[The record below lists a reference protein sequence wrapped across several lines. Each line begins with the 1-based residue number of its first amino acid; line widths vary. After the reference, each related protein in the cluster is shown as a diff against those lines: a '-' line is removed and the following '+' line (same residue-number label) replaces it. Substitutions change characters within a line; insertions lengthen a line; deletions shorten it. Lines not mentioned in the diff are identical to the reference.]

1 MHMSNSITKATVA
14 LVKLRYDVEV
24 EGLLLPDG
32 SYAIAVPQIAD
43 LLITGNVE
51 KDGIKTSKNQLSK
64 NLKRLCGESFKTSK
78 AKTEFNKNVTTIV
91 TLPQFEKILAKLDRA
106 GNKQAQ
112 QLRDDLAGLGL
123 RQMFADAFGEK
134 FEVEERQEWL
144 KQRAA
149 HRQQFHPCLTK
160 WLQKDGATGKDYG
173 KQVNLFKSKAKCPL
187 KSVSEYD
194 SVELHQLN
202 NAEVRYDV
210 LRRTG
215 MDHVE
220 AVSYLS

>member
-1 MHMSNSITKATVA
+1 MSNSITKATVA
-14 LVKLRYDVEV
+14 TVDLGELKI

-32 SYAIAVPQIAD
+32 SYAIAARQVAE
-43 LLITGNVE
+43 LISAHPAQASRQLKLALSKSSERNISFL
-51 KDGIKTSKNQLSK
+51 KIKTDRNDARTNSNPETVLTLEQ
-64 NLKRLCGESFKTSK
+64 FSK
-78 AKTEFNKNVTTIV
+78 ALTELAFNGNEKARDIV
-91 TLPQFEKILAKLDRA
+91 RLMS
-106 GNKQAQ
+106 
-112 QLRDDLAGLGL
+112 GLSL
-123 RQMFADAFGEK
+123 RQLFADAFGEK

-144 KQRAA
+144 KQRMA

-160 WLQKDGATGKDYG
+160 WLQIDGVTGKEYG
-173 KQVNLFKSKAKCPL
+173 KQVNLFKAKAKCPL

-194 SVELHQLN
+194 SDELHQLN

-215 MDHVE
+215 MSHIE